1 MLTYDDVV
9 RASRVLNG
17 IVHRTPLDHSNTFSM
32 LADCNVYL
40 KMECFQKTGSFKV
53 RGAYVKLHSLS
64 NEQKA
69 RGVVTA
75 SAGNHAQGLAYASK
89 MLNIRCTVV
98 MPINASPAKV
108 SATRAYGA
116 DVIFHGMLYDNAWEK
131 AMQIAESE
139 KKVFVHAFDDEHV
152 IAGQGTIGLEILEDL
167 PKVDAIITPVG
178 GGGLASGLA
187 VAVKSKRPDVKIIGV
202 QSKAFS
208 AVKESLAKNRIVEV
222 SNGSTIADGISV
234 KRPGELTLAIMKEY
248 MDDVVLVDDEQI
260 VKAMFLLME
269 RAKVVVEPAGAVGL
283 AYLLND
289 GNGRLKGKNVV
300 VVLSGGNVDMFLL
313 GQIVH
318 KGLVSI
324 GRLVRISVQLVDRPG
339 EFKRVVDA
347 IATSRVNIVDV
358 IHDRLGSD
366 VSVGNAKVILSLE
379 AENKEHAERLMN
391 MLKSQGIR
399 YEIAS

>member
-1 MLTYDDVV
+1 MLTYDDIV
-9 RASRVLNG
+9 RASRVLDNV
-17 IVHRTPLDHSNTFSM
+17 VHRTPLDHSNTFSI
-32 LADCNVYL
+32 LSECNVYL

-64 NEQKA
+64 DEQRA

-89 MLNIRCTVV
+89 ILNIKCTVV
-98 MPINASPAKV
+98 MPLNASPAKV

-152 IAGQGTIGLEILEDL
+152 ITGQGTIGLEILEDL

-202 QSKAFS
+202 QSRAFS
-208 AVKESLAKNRIVEV
+208 AVKESLERNSIVEV

-248 MDDVVLVDDEQI
+248 IDDIVLVDDEQI

-300 VVLSGGNVDMFLL
+300 VLLSGGNVDMFLL

-318 KGLVSI
+318 KGLVSV
-324 GRLVRISVQLVDRPG
+324 GRLVRISVQLIDRPG
-339 EFKRVVDA
+339 EFKKVVDT
-347 IATSRVNIVDV
+347 IAASRVNIVDV
-358 IHDRLGSD
+358 VHDRLGND
-366 VSVGNAKVILSLE
+366 VNVGNAKVTLSLE
-379 AENKEHAERLMN
+379 AENSEHVKRLID
-391 MLKSQGIR
+391 MLRDQGIK
-399 YEIAS
+399 YELVY

>member
-1 MLTYDDVV
+1 
-9 RASRVLNG
+9 
-17 IVHRTPLDHSNTFSM
+17 
-32 LADCNVYL
+32 
-40 KMECFQKTGSFKV
+40 
-53 RGAYVKLHSLS
+53 
-64 NEQKA
+64 
-69 RGVVTA
+69 
-75 SAGNHAQGLAYASK
+75 

-139 KKVFVHAFDDEHV
+139 KRVFVHAFDDEHV

-208 AVKESLAKNRIVEV
+208 AVKESLARNRIVEV

-347 IATSRVNIVDV
+347 IAASRVNIVDV